1 MPDASEDQLNEAAGT
16 WRDRG
21 WVLVPGLVPTE
32 EIDAALEDVRTMFPD
47 AHDFHSDTPDRRRDE
62 FYRRRNPDFVLKDT
76 PAHGPAFRVDQFLGL
91 RPFPFP
97 GSGRLNRL
105 VVHPQLLRF
114 VRRALGTAA
123 IRLYQAE
130 LWAKYAGVTDYEQPF
145 HTDNNHSL
153 LPARPEPG
161 WWHLE
166 GFLYLS
172 DVDTTSA
179 PTRLVATSITHHERR
194 RGSLL
199 PDDAPEL
206 YANEISA
213 PGPRGSLLAYRPD
226 VWHRATNLDEPGGSR
241 FVLTTS
247 FKPTGLDWVGYT
259 PIAREG
265 TNVFM
270 QRLIAGSTPDELS
283 VLGIPEPGHP
293 VWTEG
298 LVTGFKRMYPGLD
311 VRPWRDALD
320 TSAG

>member
-1 MPDASEDQLNEAAGT
+1 M
-16 WRDRG
+16 RC
-21 WVLVPGLVPTE
+21 
-32 EIDAALEDVRTMFPD
+32 
-47 AHDFHSDTPDRRRDE
+47 
-62 FYRRRNPDFVLKDT
+62 
-76 PAHGPAFRVDQFLGL
+76 
-91 RPFPFP
+91 
-97 GSGRLNRL
+97 
-105 VVHPQLLRF
+105 
-114 VRRALGTAA
+114 
-123 IRLYQAE
+123 
-130 LWAKYAGVTDYEQPF
+130 
-145 HTDNNHSL
+145 
-153 LPARPEPG
+153 
-161 WWHLE
+161 
-166 GFLYLS
+166 

-259 PIAREG
+259 PIACEG

-320 TSAG
+320 TSAS